1 MQENRETIRVRL
13 NYPAERVDEPIIY
26 RLIKD
31 FGLRLNIL
39 RASVEPST
47 GSYVFVELSGE
58 REALERALAFLRDSA
73 IGVNAIGLDG
83 VTEWGI

>member
-1 MQENRETIRVRL
+1 MQGNRETIRVRL
-13 NYPAERVDEPIIY
+13 NYPADRVEDPIIY
-26 RLIKD
+26 KLIKD
-31 FGLRLNIL
+31 FGLVLNIL
-39 RASVEPST
+39 RASVEPCT

-58 REALERALAFLRDSA
+58 REALERALAFLHESG